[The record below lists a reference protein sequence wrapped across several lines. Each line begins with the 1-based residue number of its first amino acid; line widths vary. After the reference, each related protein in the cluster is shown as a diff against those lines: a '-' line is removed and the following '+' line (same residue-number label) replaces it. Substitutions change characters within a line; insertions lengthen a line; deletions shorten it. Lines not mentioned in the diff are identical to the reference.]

1 MLAKYMRE
9 RGGPVEEHYQYV
21 IRYLNPVPRVE
32 PAAVETV
39 LRMVG
44 QAGAPGLKIY
54 DNSIMDRLVQE
65 GYKEG
70 VKK

>member
-1 MLAKYMRE
+1 
-9 RGGPVEEHYQYV
+9 
-21 IRYLNPVPRVE
+21 VE

-39 LRMVG
+39 LRMIG
-44 QAGAPGLKIY
+44 ETGAPGLRIY